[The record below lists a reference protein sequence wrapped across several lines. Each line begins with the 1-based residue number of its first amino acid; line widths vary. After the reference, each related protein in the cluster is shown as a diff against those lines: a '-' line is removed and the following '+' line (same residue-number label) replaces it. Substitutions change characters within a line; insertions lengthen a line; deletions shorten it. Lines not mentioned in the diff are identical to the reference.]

1 MTFKMVLPDLLCEK
15 NVKSGLRLLH
25 EGEITLMNATA
36 VSENHEVRCSPL
48 AMLYHWESHRPDDVY
63 LIQPVEGRYREYT
76 FAEVADLA
84 RRVAYQ
90 LQAMALPA
98 GSRVGLFAKNCAE
111 WFIVDLGI
119 MMAGHI
125 SVPVFASAGSDT
137 LNYVIRHADI
147 QVLFVGKLDNP
158 SAQLPAIPADLP
170 TVALPYPNLPMER
183 QWDTFIDCPAI
194 DASPDRDLDDIM
206 TIIYTSG
213 STGEPKG
220 VVHSF
225 KTVCWAA
232 ANSLDS
238 LTFSQ
243 TDRMMSYLPLAHIT
257 ERVLVELASCYAG
270 GKIYFV
276 ESLETFQRD
285 VQYCQPTLFISVPR
299 LWTKFQHG
307 ILAKMSQRKLSVL
320 LKIPF
325 VSGMVKKKIQVGLGL
340 REARLL
346 ASGSA
351 PLAPSIIAWFNAIG
365 VNISEGWGMTENC
378 AYGTACVPFRKDKIG
393 KIGKPYPGV
402 DIRVADDGE
411 IQVKSPCNMV
421 SYYLDPGKTA
431 EAFTS
436 DGYLRTGDKGEKDED
451 GYIAITGRLKD
462 IFKTEKGKYVTPAP
476 IEARIM
482 ENDAV
487 EQVCVVG
494 TGLPQPIAL
503 VVLGEE
509 ALKQPRADLTTRL
522 LSTLDALN
530 SCLESHQ
537 KLDRIVVV
545 DEEWTIENDM
555 LTPTLKVKRHVLE
568 SRYKSIILAQYD
580 AKVEWVS
587 M

>member
-1 MTFKMVLPDLLCEK
+1 M
-15 NVKSGLRLLH
+15 NV
-25 EGEITLMNATA
+25 TV
-36 VSENHEVRCSPL
+36 VSEKQEVRCTPL
-48 AMLYHWESHRPDDVY
+48 EMLYHWESHCPDDAY
-63 LIQPVEGRYREYT
+63 LVQPVEGKYQTYT
-76 FAEVADLA
+76 YAEVADLA
-84 RRVAYQ
+84 RRVAFQ
-90 LQAMALPA
+90 LNEMALPA
-98 GSRVGLFAKNCAE
+98 GSRIGLFAKNCAE
-111 WFIVDLGI
+111 WFIIDFGI

-147 QVLFVGKLDNP
+147 QLLFVGKLDNP
-158 SAQLPAIPADLP
+158 NAQLPAIPADLP
-170 TVALPYPNLPMER
+170 TVALPYPNLPMDK
-183 QWDTFIDCPAI
+183 QWDTFINCPAI
-194 DASPDRDLDDIM
+194 EGSPDRNLDDIM

-225 KTVCWAA
+225 KSVCWAA

-238 LTFSQ
+238 LTFSRG
-243 TDRMMSYLPLAHIT
+243 DRMLSYLPLAHIT

-276 ESLETFQRD
+276 ESLDTFQRD
-285 VQYCQPTLFISVPR
+285 VQFCQPTLFISVPR

-307 ILAKMSQRKLSVL
+307 ILAKMPQKKLSLL

-325 VSGMVKKKIQVGLGL
+325 ISGMVKKKIQTGLGL
-340 REARLL
+340 TQARLL

-351 PLAPSIIAWFNAIG
+351 PLAPSIIRWFNTIG
-365 VNISEGWGMTENC
+365 VNISEGWGMTENS

-402 DIRVADDGE
+402 HIRLADDGE
-411 IQVKSPCNMV
+411 IQVKSPCNMDA
-421 SYYLDPGKTA
+421 YYLDPGKTA

-436 DGYLRTGDKGEKDED
+436 DGYLRTGDKGEVDEE
-451 GYIAITGRLKD
+451 GYVAITGRLKD

-503 VVLGEE
+503 VVLSEE
-509 ALKQPRADLTTRL
+509 VAQQEKAMLTTRL

-530 SCLESHQ
+530 ANLESHQ
-537 KLDRIVVV
+537 KLDRILVIG
-545 DEEWTIENDM
+545 EEWTIENDM

-568 SRYKSIILAQYD
+568 SRYKSVILAQYSE
-580 AKVEWVS
+580 KVEWV
-587 M
+587 

>member
-1 MTFKMVLPDLLCEK
+1 M
-15 NVKSGLRLLH
+15 NVSV
-25 EGEITLMNATA
+25 
-36 VSENHEVRCSPL
+36 VSEKQEVRCTPL
-48 AMLYHWESHRPDDVY
+48 EMLYHWESHRPDDIY
-63 LIQPVEGRYREYT
+63 LVQPVEGSYRNYT
-76 FAEVADLA
+76 YAEVAELA

-90 LQAMALPA
+90 LQQMALPA
-98 GSRVGLFAKNCAE
+98 GSRIGLFAKNCAE
-111 WFIVDLGI
+111 WFIIDFGI

-147 QVLFVGKLDNP
+147 QLLFVGKLDNP
-158 SAQLPAIPADLP
+158 SVQLPAIPADLP
-170 TVALPYPNLPMER
+170 TVALPYPNLPMDK
-183 QWDTFIDCPAI
+183 QWGDFINCPAI
-194 DASPDRDLDDIM
+194 EASPDRNLDDIM

-225 KTVCWAA
+225 KSVCWAA
-232 ANSLDS
+232 ANSLNS

-243 TDRMMSYLPLAHIT
+243 GDRMLSYLPLAHIT

-276 ESLETFQRD
+276 ESLDTFQRD
-285 VQYCQPTLFISVPR
+285 VQFCQPTLFISVPR

-307 ILAKMSQRKLSVL
+307 ILAKMPQKKLSLL
-320 LKIPF
+320 LKIPL
-325 VSGMVKKKIQVGLGL
+325 VSGIVKKKIQAGLGL
-340 REARLL
+340 KEARLL

-351 PLAPSIIAWFNAIG
+351 PLAPSIIRWFNAIG
-365 VNISEGWGMTENC
+365 VNISEGWGMTENS

-402 DIRVADDGE
+402 HIRLADDGE
-411 IQVKSPCNMV
+411 IQVKSPCNMEA
-421 SYYLDPGKTA
+421 YYLDPAKTA

-436 DGYLRTGDKGEKDED
+436 DGYLRTGDKGEVDKE
-451 GYIAITGRLKD
+451 GYVAITGRLKD

-503 VVLGEE
+503 VVLSEE
-509 ALKQPRADLTTRL
+509 VAQQEKSMLETRL

-530 SCLESHQ
+530 ANLESHQ
-537 KLDRIVVV
+537 KLDRILVIG
-545 DEEWTIENDM
+545 EEWTIENDM

-568 SRYKSIILAQYD
+568 SRYKSVILGQYSG
-580 AKVEWVS
+580 KVEWV
-587 M
+587 